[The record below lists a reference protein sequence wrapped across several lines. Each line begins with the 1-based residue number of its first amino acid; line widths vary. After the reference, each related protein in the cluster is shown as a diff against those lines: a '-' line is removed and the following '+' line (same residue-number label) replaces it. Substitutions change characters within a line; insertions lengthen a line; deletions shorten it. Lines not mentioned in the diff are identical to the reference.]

1 MITDQEFSYPRDGL
15 DYFPYVNK
23 TRFHIKDPHK
33 VDNKYILSKVDNVT
47 DMMLAANTII
57 GFPFFNCKQTFIVY
71 LSAITRMKTT
81 HFDNDLRENCQ
92 HTLSQLTGVFFK
104 FDRNG

>member
-1 MITDQEFSYPRDGL
+1 
-15 DYFPYVNK
+15 
-23 TRFHIKDPHK
+23 
-33 VDNKYILSKVDNVT
+33 
-47 DMMLAANTII
+47 MMLAANTII

-92 HTLSQLTGVFFK
+92 HTLSQLNGVFFK
-104 FDRNG
+104 FDRNALSSKQTVVPYICDDLKRLKGLNLVIDQDCS